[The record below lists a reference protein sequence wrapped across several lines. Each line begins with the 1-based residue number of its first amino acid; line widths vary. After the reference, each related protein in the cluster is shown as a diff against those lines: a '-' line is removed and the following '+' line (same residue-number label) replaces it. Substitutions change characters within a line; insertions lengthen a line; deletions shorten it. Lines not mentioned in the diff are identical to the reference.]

1 MSAEGGGQV
10 AGDRKLVLFLSGP
23 NLDLLGERAPETYG
37 RETLAEHIAAAAEEA
52 DLCGLAV
59 EHHQSNHE
67 GELVELV
74 HGARGRADAVVVN
87 AGALSHYSWSLHDA
101 LETFDGP
108 VVELHLT
115 NPAAREPWRHTSVLA
130 PVARGT
136 VAGFGGLGYR
146 LAVWA
151 VAELLGGRAQR
162 TKRGDSQM
170 PASRG
175 AS

>member
-1 MSAEGGGQV
+1 MSDEGADRAEG
-10 AGDRKLVLFLSGP
+10 ARRLVLVLSGP
-23 NLDLLGERAPETYG
+23 NLDLHGERAPEISG
-37 RETLAEHIAAAAEEA
+37 RATLAEHVAAAAEEA

-101 LETFDGP
+101 LEIFDGP
-108 VVELHLT
+108 VVELHLS
-115 NPAAREPWRHTSVLA
+115 NPQAREPWRHTSVLA
-130 PVARGT
+130 PVVQGSI
-136 VAGFGGLGYR
+136 AGFGGLGYR
-146 LAVWA
+146 LAVRA
-151 VAELLGGRAQR
+151 VAELLEGRGQPAQR
-162 TKRGDSQM
+162 TVPQM